1 MDSQLQVWVPNA
13 FTPEQDGLNE
23 IFLPI
28 INGANPSTYH
38 FMIFDRW
45 GTLIFESFDIGEPW
59 IGDIRGGNGFAQ
71 DGTYVWRLEVQPLVD
86 RSLKVFTGFVTV
98 LR

>member
-1 MDSQLQVWVPNA
+1 MGTQCFHTRTRWSKRSIPASCKGVK
-13 FTPEQDGLNE
+13 PE
-23 IFLPI
+23 
-28 INGANPSTYH
+28 SYH

-59 IGDIRGGNGFAQ
+59 IGDIRGGKGFAQ
-71 DGTYVWRLEVQPLVD
+71 DGTYVWRLEVQPLAD
-86 RSLKVFTGFVTV
+86 RSLKVFTGFVLV